1 MIFTKACGAGVW
13 TGNKRHLGT
22 KTGWKVKEAVE
33 SGTWEGWKHNRNCIG
48 RMTSKP
54 PSAKRRSCHACHG
67 ANCAPRPGPAKPRG
81 GPGRRA
87 VCHQAGK
94 VSRGIGDNRRVRPPG
109 PLQWP
114 SWSCLPLPLKR
125 PTQWFLGLSQTH
137 NYADE
142 GILEDTVLSWPKG
155 HNTNSPHVASIIIN
169 IFTVIY
175 FFSPT
180 PFLFSGLLNIL
191 KQILD
196 ASILNPRSINTSIN
210 LSFPSFVS

>member
-33 SGTWEGWKHNRNCIG
+33 SGAWEGWKHNRNCVG

-67 ANCAPRPGPAKPRG
+67 ANCAPQPGPAKPRG

-94 VSRGIGDNRRVRPPG
+94 VSREPRDRW
-109 PLQWP
+109 QQTCTTA
-114 SWSCLPLPLKR
+114 WSAAV
-125 PTQWFLGLSQTH
+125 TFLVLLASASQ
-137 NYADE
+137 
-142 GILEDTVLSWPKG
+142 
-155 HNTNSPHVASIIIN
+155 ASH
-169 IFTVIY
+169 TVIPRALTNPQLCRRGNSGRHNLILAKGTQHKFTTRSFNNYQHFHCYLFLLSHPFSFFWLTKY
-175 FFSPT
+175 F
-180 PFLFSGLLNIL
+180 
-191 KQILD
+191 K
-196 ASILNPRSINTSIN
+196 AN
-210 LSFPSFVS
+210 LRCFNS